1 MKKYILTPVII
12 FFMMIIMLC
21 CGKSNGF
28 KVTQEWATDT
38 VLDVPESVK
47 YNAMKNEIY
56 VSNINGK
63 PLEKNGKGYIAKLAL
78 DGKIVEKQ
86 WITGFNAPKGM
97 GIIDDTLY
105 VTDIDRVHAIDINKG
120 EIVKTYN
127 APKAEFLNDIDID
140 ASGTIYISDMS
151 TADIYVLKDDTLSV
165 WLKLGYQSP
174 NGLYLSNGRLLVGT
188 SSGIVA
194 VNTRTKK
201 VTPLEPHD
209 RSIDG
214 LKPLG
219 KNSYIVSDWDGKV
232 EIIGK
237 NPQVLIDKSDEKVNA
252 ADFEFISGMKLL
264 LVPTFFD
271 NRVVAY
277 LLKE

>member
-1 MKKYILTPVII
+1 MKKYFLVPVII
-12 FFMMIIMLC
+12 SFMILTMLC
-21 CGKSNGF
+21 CGKSSGF
-28 KVTQEWATDT
+28 KVTQEWATGA
-38 VLDVPESVK
+38 VLDVPESVI
-47 YNAMKNEIY
+47 YNAVKNEIY

-63 PLEKNGKGYIAKLAL
+63 PLDKDGNGYISKLSL
-78 DGKIVEKQ
+78 DGKIVQKK
-86 WITGFNAPKGM
+86 WITGFHAPKGM
-97 GIIDDTLY
+97 AIIDNTLY
-105 VTDIDRVHAIDINKG
+105 VTDIDRVHTIDIKKG

-127 APKAEFLNDIDID
+127 APEAEFLNDIDLD
-140 ASGTIYISDMS
+140 ASGVVYISDMK
-151 TADIYVLKDDTLSV
+151 TGEIYILENETLSV
-165 WLKLGYQSP
+165 WVKLDYKSP

-194 VNTRTKK
+194 VDTRTKK
-201 VTPLEPHD
+201 VAPLQPHD

-237 NPQVLIDKSDEKVNA
+237 NSQVLVDKSDEKINA

-271 NRVVAY
+271 NQVVAY
-277 LLKE
+277 LLK

>member
-1 MKKYILTPVII
+1 MKKYILAPVII

-47 YNAMKNEIY
+47 YNAIKNEIY

-78 DGKIVEKQ
+78 DGKIVEKK
-86 WITGFNAPKGM
+86 WITGFHAPKGM

-105 VTDIDRVHAIDINKG
+105 VTDIDRVHKIDIDKG
-120 EIVKTYN
+120 KVVKTYN

-140 ASGTIYISDMS
+140 ASGTIYISDMN
-151 TADIYVLKDDTLSV
+151 TADIYVLQDDTLSV

-237 NPQVLIDKSDEKVNA
+237 NPQVLVDKSDEKVNA

>member
-1 MKKYILTPVII
+1 
-12 FFMMIIMLC
+12 MLS
-21 CGKSNGF
+21 CGKSSGF
-28 KVTQEWATDT
+28 KVTQEWATDA

-47 YNAMKNEIY
+47 YNAIKNEIY

-63 PLEKNGKGYIAKLAL
+63 PLQKNGKGYIAKLAL
-78 DGKIVEKQ
+78 DGKIVEKK
-86 WITGFNAPKGM
+86 WITGFHAPKGM

-120 EIVKTYN
+120 KIVKTYN

-140 ASGTIYISDMS
+140 ASGTIYISDMN
-151 TADIYVLKDDTLSV
+151 TADIYVLKDGTLSV
-165 WLKLGYQSP
+165 WIKLGYQGP

-194 VNTRTKK
+194 VDTRTKK
-201 VTPLEPHD
+201 VAPLEPHG

-237 NPQVLIDKSDEKVNA
+237 NPQVLVDKSDEKVNA

>member
-1 MKKYILTPVII
+1 MKKYFLVPVII
-12 FFMMIIMLC
+12 SLMMLFMLS
-21 CGKSNGF
+21 CGKSSGF
-28 KVTQEWATDT
+28 KVTQEWATDA
-38 VLDVPESVK
+38 VLDVPESVI

-78 DGKIVEKQ
+78 DGKIVEKK
-86 WITGFNAPKGM
+86 WITGFHAPKGM

-105 VTDIDRVHAIDINKG
+105 VTDIDRVHKIDINEGKV
-120 EIVKTYN
+120 VKTYN

-140 ASGTIYISDMS
+140 TSGTIYISDMN
-151 TADIYVLKDDTLSV
+151 TADIYVLQDDTLSV
-165 WLKLGYQSP
+165 WIKLGYQSP

-188 SSGIVA
+188 SSGIIA
-194 VNTRTKK
+194 VNTRTIK

-237 NPQVLIDKSDEKVNA
+237 SKQVLFDKSDEKVNA

>member
-1 MKKYILTPVII
+1 MKKYFLVPVII
-12 FFMMIIMLC
+12 SLMMLFMLS
-21 CGKSNGF
+21 CGKSSGF
-28 KVTQEWATDT
+28 KVTQEWATGA
-38 VLDVPESVK
+38 VLDVPESVI

-78 DGKIVEKQ
+78 DGKIVEKK
-86 WITGFNAPKGM
+86 WITGFHAPKGM
-97 GIIDDTLY
+97 GIIDGTLY
-105 VTDIDRVHAIDINKG
+105 VTDIDRVHKIDINEGKV
-120 EIVKTYN
+120 VKTYN
-127 APKAEFLNDIDID
+127 APKAKFLNDIDID
-140 ASGTIYISDMS
+140 TSGTIYISDMN
-151 TADIYVLKDDTLSV
+151 TADIYVLQDDTLSV
-165 WLKLGYQSP
+165 WIKLGYQSP

-237 NPQVLIDKSDEKVNA
+237 NRQVLFDKSDGKVNA

>member
-1 MKKYILTPVII
+1 MKKYFLLTAII
-12 FFMMIIMLC
+12 FLMMLVMLC
-21 CGKSNGF
+21 CGKSSGF
-28 KVTQEWATDT
+28 KVTQEWTTDA
-38 VLDVPESVK
+38 VLDVPESIK

-78 DGKIVEKQ
+78 DGKIVEKK

-97 GIIDDTLY
+97 GIVDDTLY
-105 VTDIDRVHAIDINKG
+105 VTDIDRVHVIDINKG
-120 EIVKTYN
+120 KIVKTFN

-140 ASGTIYISDMS
+140 ASGTVYISDMS
-151 TADIYVLKDDTLSV
+151 TADIYVLKDNTLSV

-174 NGLYLSNGRLLVGT
+174 NGLYVSNGRLLVGT

-194 VNTRTKK
+194 VNTRTKE

-237 NPQVLIDKSDEKVNA
+237 NPQVLVDKSDEKVNA

>member
-1 MKKYILTPVII
+1 MKKYFLVPVII
-12 FFMMIIMLC
+12 SFMILTMLC
-21 CGKSNGF
+21 CGKSSGF
-28 KVTQEWATDT
+28 KVTQEWATGA
-38 VLDVPESVK
+38 VLDVPESVI
-47 YNAMKNEIY
+47 YNAVKNEIY

-63 PLEKNGKGYIAKLAL
+63 PLDKDGNGYISKLSL
-78 DGKIVEKQ
+78 DGKIVQKK
-86 WITGFNAPKGM
+86 WITGFHAPKGM
-97 GIIDDTLY
+97 AIIDNTLY
-105 VTDIDRVHAIDINKG
+105 VTDIDRVHTIDIKKG

-127 APKAEFLNDIDID
+127 APEAEFLNDIDLD
-140 ASGTIYISDMS
+140 ASGVVYISDMK
-151 TADIYVLKDDTLSV
+151 TGEIYILENETLSV
-165 WLKLGYQSP
+165 WVKLDYKSP

-194 VNTRTKK
+194 VDTRTKE
-201 VTPLEPHD
+201 VAPLHPHD

-237 NPQVLIDKSDEKVNA
+237 NSQVLVDKSDEKINA

-271 NRVVAY
+271 NQVVAY
-277 LLKE
+277 LLK